1 MKLFALSLFSLV
13 CAFAPALAG
22 APAAS
27 DRVVLD
33 ANTLANL
40 RLESAP
46 AEPRDFEETVFA
58 LGRVE
63 IAHGAIATVSSR
75 IPGRVAELI
84 AHIGDT
90 VEAGQIVARIES
102 RAAGDPAPL
111 IPLRAPRGGVVTDCE
126 IHVGDPVEPDRH
138 LMEISD
144 LSVVEA
150 VARVPEAEV
159 GALRVGE
166 TEARVRLAAFPGETF
181 AGRLA
186 RFAPAADPATGTL
199 AAHFVLPN
207 PEGRLRAG
215 LRAEFAIVTARR
227 ADVLA
232 VPRAAVQG
240 EGVGPRF
247 VFVRDAELPN
257 AFVKTPVVLGA
268 TNDRHVEIVSGLS
281 TGAEVVTR
289 GAYSLAFAGTGS
301 LSLKEA
307 LDAAHGHEHAADGS
321 ELKPGAGHDHGDAHG
336 HDHGPAGGHDDH
348 AHGHAHP
355 ERPWQIAAGLLALS
369 NAALIIALARR
380 RHA

>member
-1 MKLFALSLFSLV
+1 MKFFSQSV
-13 CAFAPALAG
+13 CSFAFACAVAPAFAG
-22 APAAS
+22 ASAAS
-27 DRVVLD
+27 DRVILD
-33 ANTLANL
+33 ANTVANL
-40 RLESAP
+40 RLEFAP
-46 AEPRDFEETVFA
+46 AEPREFEETVFA

-63 IAHGAIATVSSR
+63 VAHGAIATVSSR
-75 IPGRVAELI
+75 IPGRVTELI

-102 RAAGDPAPL
+102 RAAGDPAPVIAL
-111 IPLRAPRGGVVTDCE
+111 HAPRGGVVTDCE

-150 VARVPEAEV
+150 VARVPEAAV

-166 TEARVRLAAFPGETF
+166 TEARVRLAAFPGKTF
-181 AGRLA
+181 VGRLA

-207 PEGRLRAG
+207 PDSRLRAG

-247 VFVRDAELPN
+247 VFVKDFELPN
-257 AFVKTPVVLGA
+257 AFVKSPVVLGA
-268 TNDRHVEIVSGLS
+268 TNDRFVEIVSGVFP
-281 TGAEVVTR
+281 GDEVVAR
-289 GAYSLAFAGTGS
+289 GAYSLAFAGGGN

-321 ELKPGAGHDHGDAHG
+321 ELKPGAAGDHGHA
-336 HDHGPAGGHDDH
+336 HGPAGGHDD
-348 AHGHAHP
+348 HGHAHP
-355 ERPWQIAAGLLALS
+355 ERPWQIAAALLAVSTL
-369 NAALIIALARR
+369 ALIVALARR